1 MHRHHGNLAAP
12 CEIYGVPFV
21 LTLSHNTNLFL
32 MLDGVFPRDLSVKCM
47 YVLFSLHAVYVKF
60 CM

>member
-1 MHRHHGNLAAP
+1 MHRHHSNLAAP

-32 MLDGVFPRDLSVKCM
+32 MLDGVFPGDLSVNVCTFYLVSM
-47 YVLFSLHAVYVKF
+47 R
-60 CM
+60 CT